1 MTCRPR
7 RGVLALLLLLVPLLA
22 GAAEPLRVQG
32 DRQLLGPQAMA
43 HVDSTRSLGV
53 EAVHAAPATAF
64 QALPDTGAYGF
75 QSGAVWVRLQLDW
88 TGATGERWLEV
99 PTALL
104 DHADLYRRNPEG
116 HWTVLTNGRTVPYS
130 RRSVPVRFPTF
141 LLDPGTGVE
150 TLYLRVA
157 SVGTIEIEPILWDP
171 PAYAERLVQDQFWFG
186 LGVGLLT
193 LLALI
198 HFTIGVAL
206 RDRVSLLYSSYA
218 LLTATFMLSF
228 GGVIS
233 GLVAPEHPRLDYWIL
248 SVCFPGFLLLV
259 WPVFSAIVDLHDSA
273 PRLDWFMTLAGVIAG
288 LVGAAARL
296 AGYNH
301 LFGPPLSLIF
311 LVQVAALAVVACW
324 LVLRGNTAA
333 RFYLFTFLPMLLLGG
348 YIVARNMGGPRI
360 EWLNGHVGDLAI
372 YLHVTAMNLPV
383 VARLLRIRE
392 ERDEALA
399 LTLRNTQEEK
409 RRLDSLVAERT
420 AALAVAKDQ
429 AEAALVT
436 AQELMEGQRRLIQ
449 TVSHEF
455 RTPLAIIDGT
465 AQLLE
470 LQDGPS
476 LPGNPSPAA
485 TIRAKVQ
492 KLLGFLDGALRQDK
506 LGSGQWRLTPEAV
519 APEELLDTVLAGVDA
534 DPGRHPV
541 ELRLDHLPAMCRLDP
556 NMISIL
562 VGNLVENAIHYSP
575 EGGAIVVTALGLPGG
590 GLRVSVADHGIG
602 IPPAVLPRIFD
613 RFYRTGQLPEVN
625 GSGLGLYL
633 AREIAHLHGG
643 ELTVESQLGRGT
655 TFTLTLP
662 PGASV

>member
-1 MTCRPR
+1 MTLRPR
-7 RGVLALLLLLVPLLA
+7 TGLLSLFLLLATLLA

-32 DRQLLGPQAMA
+32 ARQSVGGHAVAL
-43 HVDSTRSLGV
+43 VDATRSLGV
-53 EAVHAAPATAF
+53 AAVHATAAKDF
-64 QALPDTGAYGF
+64 SALPDTGAYGF
-75 QSGAVWVRLQLDW
+75 QDGAVWVRLQLDW
-88 TGATGERWLEV
+88 TGVQGKRWLEV

-104 DHADLYRRNPEG
+104 DHADLYRQGPD
-116 HWTVLTNGRTVPYS
+116 GRWEVQISGRVVPFS
-130 RRSVPVRFPTF
+130 RRPVPVRFPTF
-141 LLDPGTGVE
+141 ILEPGSGLE

-157 SVGTIEIEPILWDP
+157 SLGTIEIEPILWDP

-186 LGVGLLT
+186 LGVGLLV

-206 RDRVSLLYSSYA
+206 KDKVSLLYSSYA

-273 PRLDWFMTLAGVIAG
+273 PRLDRFMTLAGVIAG

-372 YLHVTAMNLPV
+372 YFHVTAMNLPV

-409 RRLDSLVAERT
+409 RRLDVLVAERT
-420 AALAVAKDQ
+420 VDLAVAKER

-436 AQELMEGQRRLIQ
+436 AQELMEGQRRLIR

-492 KLLGFLDGALRQDK
+492 KLLGFLDGALRQDR
-506 LGSGQWRLTPEAV
+506 LGSGQWRLALEAV
-519 APEELLDTVLAGVDA
+519 APGELLDTVLAGVDA
-534 DPGRHPV
+534 DPGKHPV
-541 ELRLDHLPAMCRLDP
+541 ELRLEHLPAVFHLDP
-556 NMISIL
+556 YMISIL

-575 EGGAIVVTALGLPGG
+575 GGGAIVVTAEGLPSG
-590 GLRVSVADHGIG
+590 GLRLAVMDHGIG

-633 AREIAHLHGG
+633 AQEIAHLHGG
-643 ELTVESQLGRGT
+643 ELTVESQLGRGS
-655 TFTLTLP
+655 TFILTLP
-662 PGASV
+662 ARGPV

>member
-7 RGVLALLLLLVPLLA
+7 RGVLALLLLLAPLLA

-32 DRQLLGPQAMA
+32 ERQLLGA
-43 HVDSTRSLGV
+43 HAVAQVDPTGRQGV
-53 EAVHAAPATAF
+53 AAVHAATAKDF
-64 QALPDTGAYGF
+64 NPLPESGSYGF
-75 QSGAVWVRLQLDW
+75 PTGAVWVRLQLDW
-88 TGATGERWLEV
+88 ASAPGERWLEV

-104 DHADLYRRNPEG
+104 DHADLYRRDKEG
-116 HWTVLTNGRTVPYS
+116 RWTVQANGRSVPYS
-130 RRSVPVRFPTF
+130 RRSLPLRFPTF
-141 LLDPGTGVE
+141 RLAPSTGVE

-157 SVGTIEIEPILWDP
+157 SQGSVEVEPVLWEP
-171 PAYAERLVQDQFWFG
+171 TAYAGRAVREQFWFG
-186 LGVGLLT
+186 LGVGLMG
-193 LLALI
+193 LLALV
-198 HFTIGVAL
+198 HLAIGISL
-206 RDRVSLLYSSYA
+206 KERVSLIYA
-218 LLTATFMLSF
+218 AYAGATTVFMLSF
-228 GGVIS
+228 EGALA
-233 GLVAPEHPRLDYWIL
+233 GLLAPEHPRVDYWFI
-248 SVCFPGFLLLV
+248 SISFPAFLALI
-259 WPVFSAIVDLHDSA
+259 WPVFSAIVDLRDRA
-273 PRLDWFMTLAGVIAG
+273 PRLDRTVTVGALTLG
-288 LVGAAARL
+288 LVGATARL
-296 AGYNH
+296 AGFNH
-301 LFGPPLSLIF
+301 LAGPLLSLLF
-311 LVQVAALAVVACW
+311 LALVLLLLVVACW
-324 LVLRGNTAA
+324 QVLRGNTAA
-333 RFYLFTFLPMLLLGG
+333 RFYLLSFTPTLLLVG
-348 YIVARNMGGPRI
+348 YLVARNMGGPRI
-360 EWLNGHVGDLAI
+360 DWMTEHAGDLAL
-372 YLHVTAMNLPV
+372 YFHVLVMNVPV
-383 VARLLRIRE
+383 VARLLRLKR

-399 LTLRNTQEEK
+399 RELQSAQDEK

-420 AALAVAKDQ
+420 AALGVAKER

-541 ELRLDHLPAMCRLDP
+541 ELRLEHLPAMCRLDP

-613 RFYRTGQLPEVN
+613 RFYRTGQLPEVD